1 MIIKVFDSVPQG
13 SVFPCKDVIT
23 KVKSVVWN
31 DRFYKMGNFQL
42 SLTDTSLKP
51 MDIIQ
56 LKDRA
61 GLVLKVIKNT
71 SAEVYG
77 YDLKCLFNFRYF
89 NTEAAYSGTAE
100 EILYAVARDLLK
112 TGDREIAGLTVP
124 TAPHLNLSE
133 SVTLNAEVKNAAD
146 VLYDFCLNN
155 EIGYD
160 ILFDEETG
168 FTLTALKGR
177 DMSNKINFS
186 RKERN
191 LDSAEYTSDLMS
203 LVNVAYT
210 KEETEGSG
218 MGIYR
223 REGSKLSEAVET
235 LRGTANDRLEFKKD
249 WLLGDYVTV
258 TYADFTAKKQITE
271 VKTVIEPNNKKTIP
285 VFGTEKENPISKI
298 LKQN

>member
-1 MIIKVFDSVPQG
+1 MIIKVFDSVPQSG
-13 SVFPCKDVIT
+13 VFPCKDVIT

-31 DRFYKMGNFQL
+31 DRFYKTGNFQL
-42 SLTDTSLKP
+42 SLPDTDLKP
-51 MDIIQ
+51 MDVIQ
-56 LKDRA
+56 LKNRA
-61 GLVLKVIKNT
+61 GLVLKVVKST

-89 NTEAAYSGTAE
+89 NAEATYSGTAE

-112 TGDREIAGLTVP
+112 TGDREIEGLTVP
-124 TAPHLNLSE
+124 TTPYLNLSE
-133 SVTLNAEVKNAAD
+133 TVTLNAEVKGAAD
-146 VLYDFCLNN
+146 VLYEFCLNN
-155 EIGYD
+155 ELGYD
-160 ILFDEETG
+160 VSFNEETG
-168 FTLTALKGR
+168 YTLAALKGR
-177 DMSNKINFS
+177 DMTDKINFS

-210 KEETEGSG
+210 KERTEGAG
-218 MGIYR
+218 TGINR
-223 REGSKLSEAVET
+223 REGSKIAEAVET
-235 LRGTANDRLEFKKD
+235 LRGTANDRLEFGKD

-258 TYADFTAKKQITE
+258 TYKDFTAKKQITE

-298 LKQN
+298 LKQY

>member
-1 MIIKVFDSVPQG
+1 MILKVFDSVPQRG
-13 SVFPCKDVIT
+13 VFPCKDVIT

-31 DRFYKMGNFQL
+31 DRFYKTGNFQL
-42 SLTDTSLKP
+42 SLPDTDLKP
-51 MDIIQ
+51 MDVIQ
-56 LKDRA
+56 LKNRA
-61 GLVLKVIKNT
+61 GLVLKVVKST

-89 NTEAAYSGTAE
+89 NAEAAYSGTAE

-112 TGDREIAGLTVP
+112 TGDREIEGLTVP
-124 TAPHLNLSE
+124 TTPYLNLSE
-133 SVTLNAEVKNAAD
+133 TVMLNAEVKGAAD
-146 VLYDFCLNN
+146 VLYEFCLNN
-155 EIGYD
+155 ELGYD
-160 ILFDEETG
+160 VSFNEETG
-168 FTLTALKGR
+168 YTLAALKGR
-177 DMSNKINFS
+177 DMTDKINFS

-210 KEETEGSG
+210 KEGMEGAG
-218 MGIYR
+218 TGINR
-223 REGSKLSEAVET
+223 REGSKIAEAVET
-235 LRGTANDRLEFKKD
+235 LRGTANDRLEFGKD

-258 TYADFTAKKQITE
+258 TYKDFTAKKQITE

-298 LKQN
+298 LKQY

>member
-1 MIIKVFDSVPQG
+1 MIIKVFDSVPQNG
-13 SVFPCKDVIT
+13 IFPCKDVIT

-31 DRFYKMGNFQL
+31 DRFYKAGNFQL
-42 SLTDTSLKP
+42 SLPDTNLKP
-51 MDIIQ
+51 MDVIQ
-56 LKDRA
+56 LKNRA
-61 GLVLKVIKNT
+61 GLVLKVVKST

-112 TGDREIAGLTVP
+112 TGDREIEGLTVP
-124 TAPHLNLSE
+124 TATYLNLSE
-133 SVTLNAEVKNAAD
+133 TVTLNAEVKSAAD

-155 EIGYD
+155 ELGYD
-160 ILFDEETG
+160 ISFNEETG
-168 FTLTALKGR
+168 FTLAALKGR
-177 DMSNKINFS
+177 DMTEKINFS

-210 KEETEGSG
+210 KEGTEGAG
-218 MGIYR
+218 TGINR
-223 REGSKLSEAVET
+223 REGSKIAEAVET
-235 LRGTANDRLEFKKD
+235 LRGTANDRLEFGKD

-258 TYADFTAKKQITE
+258 TYKDFTAKKQITE

-298 LKQN
+298 LKQY

>member
-1 MIIKVFDSVPQG
+1 MIIKVFDSVPQRG
-13 SVFPCKDVIT
+13 VFPCKDVIT

-31 DRFYKMGNFQL
+31 DRFYKTGNFQL
-42 SLTDTSLKP
+42 SLPDTDLKP
-51 MDIIQ
+51 MDVIQ
-56 LKDRA
+56 LKNRA
-61 GLVLKVIKNT
+61 GLVLKVVKST

-89 NTEAAYSGTAE
+89 NAEAAYSGTAE

-112 TGDREIAGLTVP
+112 TGDREIEGLTVP
-124 TAPHLNLSE
+124 TTPYLNLSE
-133 SVTLNAEVKNAAD
+133 TVMLNAEVKGAAD
-146 VLYDFCLNN
+146 VLYEFCLNN
-155 EIGYD
+155 ELGYD
-160 ILFDEETG
+160 VSFNEETG
-168 FTLTALKGR
+168 YTLAALKGR
-177 DMSNKINFS
+177 DMTDKINFS

-210 KEETEGSG
+210 KEGMEGAG
-218 MGIYR
+218 TGINR
-223 REGSKLSEAVET
+223 REGSKIAEAVET
-235 LRGTANDRLEFKKD
+235 LRGTANDRLEFGKD

-258 TYADFTAKKQITE
+258 TYKDFTAKKQITE

-298 LKQN
+298 LKQY